1 MADLSSLKTDAG
13 TIRDAS
19 QQNENTAFRIGT
31 WLVDLIEFLTN
42 TSIEAVMTGIV
53 PAVTADGI
61 ALTLSFQKA
70 DGSTFTKII
79 TLPLADAE
87 KAGLMSPAMVSKIAT
102 MQSSINAINTKNAE
116 QDDNITALQGDVS
129 AVATKNTTQDSQIQG
144 LNTLVEQNS
153 VNIENVTDTA
163 NTNKN
168 NITALQGDVSDNA
181 SAIDALQKS
190 AVSKHQ
196 ELTDKIDATNEFIVQ
211 VETTCNTRQDE
222 ADVKNAEQDTKMKSL
237 DNIDELI
244 LIRLEEMQLS
254 IDSLSQRVKALE
266 N

>member
-1 MADLSSLKTDAG
+1 MDLNTLKTNAG
-13 TIRDAS
+13 IIRDATLPE
-19 QQNENTAFRIGT
+19 ENTAFRLGS
-31 WLVDLIEFLTN
+31 WLVSLIEFLTD

-61 ALTLSFQKA
+61 ALALSFQKA
-70 DGSTFTKII
+70 DGSTFTKFI

-87 KAGLMSPAMVSKIAT
+87 KAGLMSPAMVAKIAA

-116 QDDNITALQGDVS
+116 QDDNITALQSDVS
-129 AVATKNTTQDSQIQG
+129 SVAKKNTTQDSQIQG
-144 LNTLVEQNS
+144 LSTLVEQNS
-153 VNIENVTDTA
+153 VNIENVTGTA

-181 SAIDALQKS
+181 SAIDALQKN

-196 ELTDKIDATNEFIVQ
+196 ELTDKIDANNEFIAQ
-211 VETTCNTRQDE
+211 VESTCNTRQDE
-222 ADVKNAEQDTKMKSL
+222 ADAKNAEQDAKMKSL
-237 DNIDELI
+237 DNIDENI
-244 LIRLEEMQLS
+244 LIRLDEMQLS